1 MAVIGNLNIILKNGE
16 KVSCVYGNDAQLTNK
31 EFVIFLK
38 NSWFKNKNLAYFA
51 LDSEI
56 QSKILSK
63 LTIGRSEKASFTYN
77 FDTNINKVLKLD
89 CKFNPITRKF
99 ARGKLLETF
108 YIN

>member
-16 KVSCVYGNDAQLTNK
+16 KVSCVYGDDAQLTN
-31 EFVIFLK
+31 
-38 NSWFKNKNLAYFA
+38 
-51 LDSEI
+51 
-56 QSKILSK
+56 KILSK

>member
-1 MAVIGNLNIILKNGE
+1 MAVIGNLNIILK
-16 KVSCVYGNDAQLTNK
+16 NDAQLTNK

-38 NSWFKNKNLAYFA
+38 SLYFA
-51 LDSEI
+51 LDNEI

-63 LTIGRSEKASFTYN
+63 LSIGRSEEASFTYN

>member
-38 NSWFKNKNLAYFA
+38 SLYFA

-56 QSKILSK
+56 QSKI
-63 LTIGRSEKASFTYN
+63 
-77 FDTNINKVLKLD
+77 
-89 CKFNPITRKF
+89 
-99 ARGKLLETF
+99 
-108 YIN
+108 

>member
-16 KVSCVYGNDAQLTNK
+16 KVSCVYGDDAQLTNK

-38 NSWFKNKNLAYFA
+38 SLYFA

-63 LTIGRSEKASFTYN
+63 LTIGRSEKS
-77 FDTNINKVLKLD
+77 I
-89 CKFNPITRKF
+89 
-99 ARGKLLETF
+99 F
-108 YIN
+108 YL